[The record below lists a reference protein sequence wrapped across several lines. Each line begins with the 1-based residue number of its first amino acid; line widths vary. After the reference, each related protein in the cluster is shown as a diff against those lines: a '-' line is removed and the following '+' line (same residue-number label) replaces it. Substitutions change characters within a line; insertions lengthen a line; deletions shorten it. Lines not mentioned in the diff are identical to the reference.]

1 MLHERAMDNLR
12 FIRETME
19 RATAFTAVP
28 GWGLVAIGVTA
39 LCAAGVAS
47 LQATARAW
55 LLVWALEASAAVMIA
70 GWTMRRKAR
79 RAAGPLFSTP
89 GRKFALSFCPPVLAG
104 AVLTVVLARSGTLGV
119 LPGVWL
125 LSYGAAVVAAGAFSV
140 SIVPVMGLCF
150 MTIGCVALLG
160 PASWEAP
167 LLALGFGGLHLVF
180 GAIIARNYGG

>member
-1 MLHERAMDNLR
+1 MDNLR

-47 LQATARAW
+47 LQTTARGW
-55 LLVWALEASAAVMIA
+55 LLVWALEGAAGVIVA

-79 RAAGPLFSTP
+79 RSPGPLLSAP
-89 GRKFALSFCPPVLAG
+89 GRKLVLSFCPPVLAG
-104 AVLTVVLARSGTLGV
+104 AALTVVLARSGTVGV
-119 LPGVWL
+119 LPGAWL

-140 SIVPVMGLCF
+140 SAVRSWASASWPS
-150 MTIGCVALLG
+150 VASPCLG
-160 PASWEAP
+160 PRHGALRSWP
-167 LLALGFGGLHLVF
+167 
-180 GAIIARNYGG
+180 

>member
-1 MLHERAMDNLR
+1 M
-12 FIRETME
+12 
-19 RATAFTAVP
+19 
-28 GWGLVAIGVTA
+28 AIGATA

-47 LQATARAW
+47 LQTTARAW
-55 LLVWALEASAAVMIA
+55 LAVWALEAVLAVGIA

-79 RAAGPLFSTP
+79 RAVGPLFSTP
-89 GRKFALSFCPPVLAG
+89 GRKFALSFCPPVLVG
-104 AVLTVVLARSGTLGV
+104 AVLTVALARSGTVGV

-140 SIVPVMGLCF
+140 STVPVMGLCF
-150 MTIGCVALLG
+150 MAIGCAALLG
-160 PASWEAP
+160 PATWHTP